1 MLEQPD
7 SRDRFHRLSRESR
20 APGRLYAL
28 CGLLLVARGEGDGF
42 AHSLSLVSGDVAMR
56 EADYIFETSIVRAVV
71 LVYADDVAN
80 KLRAQRDAA
89 YSLFAAP
96 R

>member
-1 MLEQPD
+1 MGSTRITETEL
-7 SRDRFHRLSRESR
+7 
-20 APGRLYAL
+20 A
-28 CGLLLVARGEGDGF
+28 
-42 AHSLSLVSGDVAMR
+42 SGDIAVR